1 MSEHCIDSRSRDL
14 CHVDLA
20 VRASPWHGTDSNRTR
35 NNSRL
40 RTNSVWHPNIEL
52 QSGKVLHPLFEK
64 DWRPVLSI
72 NTAIFWLAGA
82 ARVSSFERRAAF
94 SPSPACATAAFRRA
108 QPGVSREQARDG
120 RVLQQSRAVQHT
132 GPARAVVACGTC
144 LRSGSSCDRSRRHLS
159 FLRLTRTRLVL
170 SLSLSL
176 FLARVVSCR
185 RAGPPN
191 TARRD
196 VVRAR
201 DSVPRGARR
210 PAEPHRPV

>member
-52 QSGKVLHPLFEK
+52 QSGKVLHPLIEK

-72 NTAIFWLAGA
+72 NTVIFWLAGA

-94 SPSPACATAAFRRA
+94 SPSPACVTAAFRRA

-144 LRSGSSCDRSRRHLS
+144 LRSGSLLRSVASSSLFPSADSDSACSLS
-159 FLRLTRTRLVL
+159 LAL
-170 SLSLSL
+170 SLS
-176 FLARVVSCR
+176 R
-185 RAGPPN
+185 
-191 TARRD
+191 ARRL
-196 VVRAR
+196 VSSRRSTKYCAVGRGSGSSFRAT
-201 DSVPRGARR
+201 RR
-210 PAEPHRPV
+210 SPTR

>member
-1 MSEHCIDSRSRDL
+1 MLEEGRNQIFCSRTIFCKHKLVSCETFYNKASSPSSTEFQTACPNHRFSIPRSVSV

-64 DWRPVLSI
+64 DWQPVLRI

-108 QPGVSREQARDG
+108 QPGVPREQARDG
-120 RVLQQSRAVQHT
+120 RVLQ
-132 GPARAVVACGTC
+132 
-144 LRSGSSCDRSRRHLS
+144 
-159 FLRLTRTRLVL
+159 
-170 SLSLSL
+170 
-176 FLARVVSCR
+176 
-185 RAGPPN
+185 
-191 TARRD
+191 
-196 VVRAR
+196 
-201 DSVPRGARR
+201 
-210 PAEPHRPV
+210 